1 MVEND
6 VQLIRRILSDDDE
19 AFSILVQ
26 KYQKSVHALA
36 WRKVNDFHYAEEITQ
51 DTFLQ
56 AYKKLST
63 LKNPNQF
70 AGWLYVIANR
80 LCINW
85 LNRHKPAMQSLEDTS
100 MAEIEESAY
109 THYVSEQREA
119 EDAKYRHEIAQRL
132 LSKLPESE
140 RTVMTLYYLGE
151 MTAKEISKFL
161 GVSVNTITSRL
172 RRARARLQ
180 QDQELM
186 VQEVLGGV
194 QLSSSLTENIMR
206 QVADVKPIPPPVA
219 KPLLPWGAFG
229 IATLL
234 VALLLG
240 ATGQYLVRFQR
251 PYSFEAVSEP
261 TIEIVDTFIL
271 LDTDANPDVRNQVG
285 RATSVDKNIGTGLQ
299 ASKTPLISDAQGNS
313 LRFSTAQW
321 TRKADMPTARSC
333 FSTGVVDGKIFA
345 IGGRLQLEWEEYG
358 DLSLSTVEMYDLE
371 TDTWERRADMPTARA
386 AVSVSV
392 VDGKIY
398 AIGGAEKKK
407 YQVPRGFG
415 VEVKELSTVEMY
427 DPATDTWT
435 QKADMPTPRE
445 TSTCVVD
452 GKIYAIGGAAS
463 TNYKKNKPWRLATV
477 EVYDPATD
485 TWAKVRDMNHARAYA
500 ALSVVNG
507 EIYAMGGTGWP
518 WIQGQ
523 PGPYLSSVEVFNP
536 KTNQWQ
542 EKMGMAA
549 PKTEHTASVIN
560 GKIYVMGGFVQ
571 EGKESK
577 SKFLSTVEIY
587 DPTTDRWTQ
596 DPDMLIGK
604 SGHETEVIDGQIYI
618 FGGDSLGVNGP
629 LTSVEVYDPREVA
642 RRINSIEKL

>member
-6 VQLIRRILSDDDE
+6 VQLIRRILSGDDA

-26 KYQKSVHALA
+26 KYQKSVHALV

-85 LNRHKPAMQSLEDTS
+85 LQRHKPAMPSLEDTPVE
-100 MAEIEESAY
+100 EIEESAY
-109 THYVSEQREA
+109 NQYAAEQRDA
-119 EDAKYRHEIAQRL
+119 EGAKYRQEIAQRL

-172 RRARARLQ
+172 RRARERLQ
-180 QDQELM
+180 KDQERL

-194 QLSSSLTENIMR
+194 QLSSNLTENVMR
-206 QVADVKPIPPPVA
+206 QIADVNPTPPPVA
-219 KPLLPWGAFG
+219 KPLFPWSAFG

-240 ATGQYLVRFQR
+240 AAGQYLVRFQR

-261 TIEIVDTFIL
+261 TVEIVDTFIL
-271 LDTDANPDVRNQVG
+271 LDVDSKPDVRNQVG
-285 RATSVDKNIGTGLQ
+285 RATSVDKNVGAGRQ
-299 ASKTPLISDAQGNS
+299 ASETPVVSDTQGNS

-321 TRKADMPTARSC
+321 TQKADMPTVRSD
-333 FSTGVVDGKIFA
+333 FSTCVVDGKIFV
-345 IGGRLQLEWEEYG
+345 IGGSLRLKMDEYG
-358 DLSLSTVEMYDLE
+358 DQSLSTVEMYDPE
-371 TDTWERRADMPTARA
+371 TDTWEGKTNMPTVRSN
-386 AVSVSV
+386 VSISV

-398 AIGGAEKKK
+398 AIGGSKLKK

-415 VEVKELSTVEMY
+415 TESEELPTVEMY
-427 DPATDTWT
+427 DPTTDTWT
-435 QKADMPTPRE
+435 QKTDMPTPRK
-445 TSTCVVD
+445 TKTCVVD
-452 GKIYAIGGAAS
+452 GKIYAIGGWS
-463 TNYKKNKPWRLATV
+463 TDSEQSHLETV

-485 TWAKVRDMNHARAYA
+485 TWAKAQSMNHARCSA
-500 ALSVVNG
+500 AISVVNG
-507 EIYAMGGTGWP
+507 EIYAIGGIGWP
-518 WIQGQ
+518 PNRDPSGR
-523 PGPYLSSVEVFNP
+523 YLSSLYLSNVEVFNP

-542 EKMGMAA
+542 ERTEMSVPKAA
-549 PKTEHTASVIN
+549 HSTSVIN
-560 GKIYVMGGFVQ
+560 GKIYVMGGYLQ
-571 EGKESK
+571 EGR
-577 SKFLSTVEIY
+577 KFKTLSAIEIY
-587 DPTTDRWTQ
+587 DPATDRWTQ
-596 DPDMLIGK
+596 ESDMLIGK
-604 SGHETEVIDGQIYI
+604 SGHATEVVDGQIYI
-618 FGGDSLGVNGP
+618 FGGGP
-629 LTSVEVYDPREVA
+629 PTSVQVYNPRIVS
-642 RRINSIEKL
+642 RRVNSIGKL

>member
-6 VQLIRRILSDDDE
+6 VQLIRRILSGDDA

-26 KYQKSVHALA
+26 KYQKSVHALV

-80 LCINW
+80 RCINW
-85 LNRHKPAMQSLEDTS
+85 LQRHKPAMQSLEDTP
-100 MAEIEESAY
+100 MEEIEESAY
-109 THYVSEQREA
+109 NQYAAEQRDA
-119 EDAKYRHEIAQRL
+119 EGAKYRQEIAQRL

-172 RRARARLQ
+172 RRARERLQ
-180 QDQELM
+180 KDQERL

-194 QLSSSLTENIMR
+194 QLSSNLTENVMR
-206 QVADVKPIPPPVA
+206 QIADVNPTPPPVA
-219 KPLLPWGAFG
+219 KPLFPWGVFG

-261 TIEIVDTFIL
+261 TVEIIDAFIL
-271 LDTDANPDVRNQVG
+271 LDVDSKPDVRNQVG
-285 RATSVDKNIGTGLQ
+285 RATSVDKNVGAGRQ
-299 ASKTPLISDAQGNS
+299 AAETPVVSDTQGNS

-321 TRKADMPTARSC
+321 TQKADMPTVRSD
-333 FSTGVVDGKIFA
+333 FSTCVVDGKIFV
-345 IGGRLQLEWEEYG
+345 IGGSLRLKMDEYG
-358 DLSLSTVEMYDLE
+358 DQSISTVEMYDPE
-371 TDTWERRADMPTARA
+371 TDTWEGRTNMPTVRSN
-386 AVSVSV
+386 VSVSV

-398 AIGGAEKKK
+398 AIGGSKTKKI
-407 YQVPRGFG
+407 QVPRGFTTG
-415 VEVKELSTVEMY
+415 SEELPTVEMY

-435 QKADMPTPRE
+435 QKADMPTPRK
-445 TSTCVVD
+445 TKVCVVN
-452 GKIYAIGGAAS
+452 GKIYAIGGWS
-463 TNYKKNKPWRLATV
+463 TDSEQSQLEIV

-485 TWAKVRDMNHARAYA
+485 TWAKAQSMNHARCSA
-500 ALSVVNG
+500 AISVVNG
-507 EIYAMGGTGWP
+507 EIYAIGGIGWP
-518 WIQGQ
+518 PNRDPSGR
-523 PGPYLSSVEVFNP
+523 YLSSLYLSNVEVFNP
-536 KTNQWQ
+536 KMNQWQ
-542 EKMGMAA
+542 ERTEMSVPKAA
-549 PKTEHTASVIN
+549 HSTSVID
-560 GKIYVMGGFVQ
+560 GKIYVMGGYLR
-571 EGKESK
+571 EGGEFKT
-577 SKFLSTVEIY
+577 LSAIEIY
-587 DPTTDRWTQ
+587 DPATDRWTQ
-596 DPDMLIGK
+596 ESDMLVGK
-604 SGHETEVIDGQIYI
+604 SGHATEVVDGQIYI
-618 FGGDSLGVNGP
+618 FGGGP
-629 LTSVEVYDPREVA
+629 PTSVQVYDPKIVS
-642 RRINSIEKL
+642 RRVNSIEKL